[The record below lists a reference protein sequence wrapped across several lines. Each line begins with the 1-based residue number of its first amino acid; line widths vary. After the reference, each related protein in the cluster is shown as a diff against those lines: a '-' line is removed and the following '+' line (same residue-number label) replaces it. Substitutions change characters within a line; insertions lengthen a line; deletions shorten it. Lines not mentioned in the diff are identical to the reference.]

1 MRRIAL
7 WILVT
12 AVILMLLF
20 SYRTSA
26 TPAAAP
32 LTQPTTAP
40 GRPFDGTVV
49 RTRFGPIQIRII
61 VDHDAI
67 ADVTAIMLPSGD
79 PRTDQINTAAL
90 PKLRQRALAA
100 QSADIETVSGATYTS
115 AGYRESLQAAI
126 DKSTP

>member
-1 MRRIAL
+1 MRRITL
-7 WILVT
+7 WTMATTII
-12 AVILMLLF
+12 VILLF
-20 SYRTSA
+20 NYRTSA
-26 TPAAAP
+26 TPSAAP
-32 LTQPTTAP
+32 LAQPTTAP

-49 RTRFGPIQIRII
+49 PTRFGPIQIRII
-61 VDHDAI
+61 VDHEKI

-79 PRTDQINTAAL
+79 PRTDQINTTAL

-100 QSADIETVSGATYTS
+100 QSADIEAVSGATYTS

>member
-1 MRRIAL
+1 MRRITL
-7 WILVT
+7 WTIAT
-12 AVILMLLF
+12 TIIVILLF

-32 LTQPTTAP
+32 HTQATTAP

-61 VDHDAI
+61 VDHETI
-67 ADVTAIMLPSGD
+67 ADVTTIMLPSGD

-90 PKLRQRALAA
+90 PKLRQRTLAA
-100 QSADIETVSGATYTS
+100 QSADIETVSGATYSS

-126 DKSTP
+126 DKSAP